1 MHVDI
6 DMPGPTRAKPAS
18 SSSTSPSYA
27 VLLSGT
33 HVTGKETL
41 AVSLANALGCSW
53 IKAEMAHNAATF
65 GARSQAKRGFDYGK
79 VFGRI
84 WSSKLQRLGFLAS
97 RNEPDAVS
105 EPDTEALERGEPDG
119 TTQQQQQQKC
129 AAVISLYHMR
139 KPARD
144 AIRDA
149 MLAQSV
155 KPVFVILHITEETL
169 SGRTLGAEEPQL
181 AERIMAHKV
190 ADIQEPLGEEK
201 DVILV
206 DSLRDVDALF
216 PEIMEGVSQQ
226 LQGRE

>member
-6 DMPGPTRAKPAS
+6 DMPGPTGTRYAS
-18 SSSTSPSYA
+18 PSPSYA

-41 AVSLANALGCSW
+41 AVNLAKALDCVW
-53 IKAEMAHNAATF
+53 IKGEMAHSAATF
-65 GARSQAKRGFDYGK
+65 GARSQARRGLDYGR

-84 WSSKLQRLGFLAS
+84 WSSKMQRLGFLAGGG
-97 RNEPDAVS
+97 EPDAGNGDS
-105 EPDTEALERGEPDG
+105 DEAPEGAGLSG
-119 TTQQQQQQKC
+119 TQQQHG

-149 MLAQSV
+149 LLARSV

-181 AERIMAHKV
+181 AEKIMAHKI
-190 ADIQEPLGEEK
+190 ADIEEPLAEET

-216 PEIMEGVSQQ
+216 QEILEAVTRQ
-226 LQGRE
+226 LQDGG

>member
-6 DMPGPTRAKPAS
+6 DMPGPTQAEPAS
-18 SSSTSPSYA
+18 FSSTSPSYA

-41 AVSLANALGCSW
+41 AVSLANALGSSW
-53 IKAEMAHNAATF
+53 IKAEMTHNAATF
-65 GARSQAKRGFDYGK
+65 GARSQAERGFDYGK

-84 WSSKLQRLGFLAS
+84 WSSKLQRLGFPV
-97 RNEPDAVS
+97 RNNQPDSGTEPVPGRDAPAV
-105 EPDTEALERGEPDG
+105 
-119 TTQQQQQQKC
+119 TQQHHC

-169 SGRTLGAEEPQL
+169 SGRTLGAEEPRL
-181 AERIMAHKV
+181 AEKIMAHKV
-190 ADIQEPLGEEK
+190 ADIQEPLVEEK

-216 PEIMEGVSQQ
+216 PEIMERVAQQ
-226 LQGRE
+226 LQAGA

>member
-1 MHVDI
+1 MHADI

-41 AVSLANALGCSW
+41 AILLAEALGCEW

-79 VFGRI
+79 VFERI
-84 WSSKLQRLGFLAS
+84 WSSKLQRLGFPAS
-97 RNEPDAVS
+97 SGNELDSETEPPPARDA
-105 EPDTEALERGEPDG
+105 PAGK
-119 TTQQQQQQKC
+119 QQHHC

-149 MLAQSV
+149 MLAV
-155 KPVFVILHITEETL
+155 AIRPVFVVLHITEETL

-216 PEIMEGVSQQ
+216 PEILEQVAKQLESGV
-226 LQGRE
+226 

>member
-6 DMPGPTRAKPAS
+6 DMPGPTPAENAS
-18 SSSTSPSYA
+18 SPSPSAPSYA

-41 AVSLANALGCSW
+41 AISLSKALGCPW

-65 GARSQAKRGFDYGK
+65 GSRSQARRGFDYGR

-84 WSSKLQRLGFLAS
+84 WASKLRRLGFPAQG
-97 RNEPDAVS
+97 NE
-105 EPDTEALERGEPDG
+105 EPERGGAELEPRAAG
-119 TTQQQQQQKC
+119 SSPPMARRC
-129 AAVISLYHMR
+129 AAVLSLYHMR

-149 MLAQSV
+149 MLALSV
-155 KPVFVILHITEETL
+155 RPVFVILHITEETL
-169 SGRTLGAEEPQL
+169 SGRTLGAEEPRL

-190 ADIQEPLGEEK
+190 ADIQEPLEEEK

-216 PEIMEGVSQQ
+216 PEILEGISQQ
-226 LQGRE
+226 LQVVV

>member
-1 MHVDI
+1 MHIDI
-6 DMPGPTRAKPAS
+6 AIPGPTRATPS
-18 SSSTSPSYA
+18 SSPTTSPTYA

-41 AVSLANALGCSW
+41 AISLAKELDCSW

-65 GARSQAKRGFDYGK
+65 GARSQAARGFDYGK

-97 RNEPDAVS
+97 TREPDMEMKPRAHDLWEEGS
-105 EPDTEALERGEPDG
+105 GR
-119 TTQQQQQQKC
+119 TQQQC

-149 MLAQSV
+149 MLACSIR
-155 KPVFVILHITEETL
+155 PVFVVLQITKETL
-169 SGRTLGAEEPQL
+169 SGRTLGAEEPRL
-181 AERIMAHKV
+181 AERIMEHKI
-190 ADIQEPLGEEK
+190 ADIQEPLEEER
-201 DVILV
+201 DVILF

-216 PEIMEGVSQQ
+216 PEILKGVARQ
-226 LQGRE
+226 LQIDG

>member
-6 DMPGPTRAKPAS
+6 DMPGPTRTKPAS

-84 WSSKLQRLGFLAS
+84 WSSKLQRLGFPAS
-97 RNEPDAVS
+97 RNQPDSGTEPVPGRDAPAV
-105 EPDTEALERGEPDG
+105 
-119 TTQQQQQQKC
+119 TQQHQC

-149 MLAQSV
+149 MLAQSI

-169 SGRTLGAEEPQL
+169 SGRTLGAEEPRL
-181 AERIMAHKV
+181 AEKIMAHKV
-190 ADIQEPLGEEK
+190 ADIQEPLGEER

-206 DSLRDVDALF
+206 DSLQDVDALF
-216 PEIMEGVSQQ
+216 PEIMEGIAQQ